1 MLPFSLSDSQNFFHA
16 ISKSFSVKSSFGSS
30 KSISLVSSSIDFLKL
45 RLAIDKDETSF
56 FIGWLNNFS
65 ESLDSITS
73 MSGNI
78 S

>member
-1 MLPFSLSDSQNFFHA
+1 M
-16 ISKSFSVKSSFGSS
+16 
-30 KSISLVSSSIDFLKL
+30 SLVSSSIDFLKL
-45 RLAIDKDETSF
+45 RLAIDNDETSF